1 MVIDCL
7 RHQAIFSCGV
17 KIGPAHR
24 PMMPMR
30 HVPYSNTLVAYSGP
44 FATAALS
51 AFRATWDEYVHC
63 KQDAPC
69 RRTLCAPE
77 RINDPRWQISP
88 LARSYAT
95 QPLAAQWHVPTAP
108 PLTTTLDEQTGVQP
122 GVASRAR
129 ADGRSVN
136 IDGWLAAR
144 DECVRAHGSDPAKV
158 TVCTRSKWTRKLKA
172 AFSLKERL
180 ALAAAANRSI
190 AASGGAVTGTD
201 GSAVHTRS
209 HRTSSYGIAASG
221 GADGIAVHTRGMMAA
236 RTSKLGH
243 AGTGGGEGPL
253 PWPTK
258 SIVRDG
264 GRTWPGPGHD

>member
-88 LARSYAT
+88 LAKSYAT

-122 GVASRAR
+122 GVASRAS

-144 DECVRAHGSDPAKV
+144 DECVRAHAADPAKV

-180 ALAAAANRSI
+180 ALAVAANRS
-190 AASGGAVTGTD
+190 SD
-201 GSAVHTRS
+201 
-209 HRTSSYGIAASG
+209 GIAASG
-221 GADGIAVHTRGMMAA
+221 GSVTGTGGSAAHTRGTMAA

-243 AGTGGGEGPL
+243 AGAGGGEGSL

-258 SIVRDG
+258 SFVRDG
-264 GRTWPGPGHD
+264 VTHVTWARA